1 MTEETITLLKR
12 LRTFHNGTYA
22 KAIDEAI
29 ASAEPK
35 KGKWKVFY
43 DDDSPQDGFEAC
55 SECGF
60 IRYHED
66 IFPRNYCPNCGAKME
81 VE

>member
-1 MTEETITLLKR
+1 MTEETITLLKK

-35 KGKWKVFY
+35 KGTWVDY
-43 DDDSPQDGFEAC
+43 SEDGFV
-55 SECGF
+55 ECPFCGSATNCDGNKEELHF
-60 IRYHED
+60 C
-66 IFPRNYCPNCGAKME
+66 FSCGADMR
-81 VE
+81 